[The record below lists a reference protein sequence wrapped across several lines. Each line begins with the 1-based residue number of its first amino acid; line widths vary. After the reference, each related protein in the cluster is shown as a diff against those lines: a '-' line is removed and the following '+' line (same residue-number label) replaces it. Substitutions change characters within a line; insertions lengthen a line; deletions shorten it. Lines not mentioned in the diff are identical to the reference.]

1 VDVIDNFN
9 FFRVKRVYTRDPVV
23 GALAV
28 APRAPGDPASVA
40 LRIYALTT
48 RGVLALTITSTD
60 LVP

>member
-23 GALAV
+23 GAIAV
-28 APRAPGDPASVA
+28 APRAATDGGTVT
-40 LRIYALTT
+40 LRIYALTS
-48 RGVLALTITSTD
+48 GGILALPITSAD